1 MSILKKEYELSVWTE
16 ELDSSGKQIEKK
28 GMIIGANDMTYE
40 GRATGIKLKREIKGT
55 NTLTFQMPSKFYDNE
70 KGKFVHNEFVDYL
83 LNESKLKLKYRGEWY
98 EFYIKKI
105 TEGKK
110 YKAIMYNYECE
121 DSFINELSRT
131 GYEIE
136 FVDELNNSVAEVGD
150 FMEEILDDSVWN
162 YTPEHNIGD
171 FTEFKEQR
179 FYRVPLEQFGGKITG
194 YPIDLKVDYTLYQMI
209 MDSQRII

>member
-40 GRATGIKLKREIKGT
+40 GRATSVKLKREIKGT

-70 KGKFVHNEFVDYL
+70 KGEFVHNEFVDYL
-83 LNESKLKLKYRGEWY
+83 LNETKLKLKYRGEWY

-105 TEGKK
+105 TEEKK
-110 YKAIMYNYECE
+110 YKAIMYSYECE

-136 FVDELNNSVAEVGD
+136 FADELNNSVAEVGD
-150 FMEEILDDSVWN
+150 FMEEILDDGVWD

-179 FYRVPLEQFGGKITG
+179 FYRIPLE
-194 YPIDLKVDYTLYQMI
+194 
-209 MDSQRII
+209 

>member
-70 KGKFVHNEFVDYL
+70 KGEFVHNEFVDYL
-83 LNESKLKLKYRGEWY
+83 LNETKLKLKYREEWY

-105 TEGKK
+105 TEEKK
-110 YKAIMYNYECE
+110 YKAIMYSYECE

-136 FVDELNNSVAEVGD
+136 FADELNNSVAEVGD
-150 FMEEILDDSVWN
+150 FMEEILDDSVWD

-179 FYRVPLEQFGGKITG
+179 FYRIPLE
-194 YPIDLKVDYTLYQMI
+194 
-209 MDSQRII
+209 